1 MCALGGAAPLFLK
14 IAQEGNYSTAAG
26 LSLLTFDVFSTFQDE
41 VRYIWRSRW
50 SVAKVAYLLARYWAL
65 VFMIVILAGRFAS
78 NSDERRRSDEIDI
91 TQRRRA
97 NIVSS
102 CQGYFIFHNFFGDL
116 FCMTIVSVIS
126 ILRVY
131 ALYGNSLKV
140 LIFTILACS
149 CAFAME
155 FYAAWAA
162 TSISLPLVFVISIPQ
177 FTGCLARMPAS
188 AVKNTLFAWVPSI
201 AIALLF
207 FVLTLARFRQ
217 ALRDHYGK
225 AGRDHAI
232 TEKVSSLSPL
242 FLIIVRDGALFF
254 FLILVTT
261 SILTMNVFYKEGMYH
276 RIVAPWLHVSFS
288 CVAARLVI
296 NLHSTARRKMQRPM
310 IDSNDPAVE
319 HSPGRPIPLRPIIF
333 NRRAE
338 LETGISVN
346 VEVEERADYGGL
358 GDSKSYWKA

>member
-1 MCALGGAAPLFLK
+1 
-14 IAQEGNYSTAAG
+14 
-26 LSLLTFDVFSTFQDE
+26 
-41 VRYIWRSRW
+41 
-50 SVAKVAYLLARYWAL
+50 
-65 VFMIVILAGRFAS
+65 
-78 NSDERRRSDEIDI
+78 
-91 TQRRRA
+91 
-97 NIVSS
+97 
-102 CQGYFIFHNFFGDL
+102 
-116 FCMTIVSVIS
+116 
-126 ILRVY
+126 
-131 ALYGNSLKV
+131 
-140 LIFTILACS
+140 
-149 CAFAME
+149 
-155 FYAAWAA
+155 
-162 TSISLPLVFVISIPQ
+162 
-177 FTGCLARMPAS
+177 MPAS

-254 FLILVTT
+254 FL
-261 SILTMNVFYKEGMYH
+261 
-276 RIVAPWLHVSFS
+276 WLHVSFS